1 MITRLITKQLKNTL
15 KHTIATSVCLISI
28 GIGTSTYADA
38 DPMVH
43 SYAGQKTHQLNFGG
57 NGIDTLL
64 VTPPK
69 RCSALR
75 FNSVKIHLT
84 KKRYG
89 KAHIIAKPK
98 KGCQKN
104 CVIKVKWAQKP
115 AGVLA
120 YNLHVTWEKL
130 PATC

>member
-1 MITRLITKQLKNTL
+1 M
-15 KHTIATSVCLISI
+15 SI
-28 GIGTSTYADA
+28 GVGTSTYADT
-38 DPMVH
+38 DPMIH
-43 SYAGQKTHQLNFGG
+43 SYAGQKNHQLNFGG

-64 VTPPK
+64 ISPPK

-75 FNSVKIHLT
+75 FNSVKINLT

-104 CVIKVKWAQKP
+104 CVIKVKWTHKP
-115 AGVLA
+115 AGILA
-120 YNLHVTWEKL
+120 YNLHVIWEKL